1 MCEPIDFDARA
12 RAALGYTTGSMLSP
26 EAAAEVAHVRDAL
39 RAVALD
45 TREQAAALCEA
56 VRCREWSPEEC
67 AAQIRKRVPL
77 GVADAAIVLG
87 IERPR

>member
-1 MCEPIDFDARA
+1 MREPIDFDARA
-12 RAALGYTTGSMLSP
+12 RALLISLDLGDHKF
-26 EAAAEVAHVRDAL
+26 AAIVDAL
-39 RAVALD
+39 HAIALD

-77 GVADAAIVLG
+77 GVADAAVVLG